1 MEAKRKIIIVLLLI
15 SVCIIPF
22 VFLSLQF
29 FAVII
34 INGDGDEEDYTP
46 STVYNIV
53 SPTLE
58 SISPNPSTDGNIA
71 LYWDDAEV
79 LNPDLSLELGH
90 YRVLR
95 RKDGGS
101 WKQIKL
107 VFYIE
112 HYYDYGLADGTYEYK
127 IQTAFYKPIEIHYSD
142 YSNTESVIVGRLPSN
157 PSITINDG
165 AETTNSLTVTLTLSC
180 DNADEMQFRL
190 SYDTL
195 LNWTAYSTTYII
207 TLFEND
213 PDAPPHRIGVI
224 FRNDGG
230 TTEDAGYDDIYDDII
245 YDPEG
250 DGDDNGDGDG
260 EPVPPEPTD
269 YTLLYVLL
277 GVLVGL
283 VGIVV
288 FMRYRKQI
296 IKSK

>member
-1 MEAKRKIIIVLLLI
+1 MMRKRLIIIVLLLI

-22 VFLSLQF
+22 VIFSLQF

-34 INGDGDEEDYTP
+34 IDDGGGDEEDYTP
-46 STVYNIV
+46 STVYSIV

-58 SISPNPSTDGNIA
+58 SITPNPSTDGNIV
-71 LYWDDAEV
+71 LYWDDTEV
-79 LNPDLSLELGH
+79 LNPDLSDLELGH

-101 WKQIKL
+101 WIQIKL

-127 IQTAFYKPIEIHYSD
+127 IQTALYKPIEIHYGD
-142 YSNTESVIVGRLPSN
+142 YSNIQSVIVGRLPLN

-195 LNWTAYSTTYII
+195 LNWTTYSTTYII

-230 TTEDAGYDDIYDDII
+230 TNEDAGYGDIYDDII

-250 DGDDNGDGDG
+250 EPPPPPPNG
-260 EPVPPEPTD
+260 EEID
-269 YTLLYVLL
+269 YTLVYVLL
-277 GVLVGL
+277 GVLIGL

-288 FMRYRKQI
+288 FLKYRK
-296 IKSK
+296 